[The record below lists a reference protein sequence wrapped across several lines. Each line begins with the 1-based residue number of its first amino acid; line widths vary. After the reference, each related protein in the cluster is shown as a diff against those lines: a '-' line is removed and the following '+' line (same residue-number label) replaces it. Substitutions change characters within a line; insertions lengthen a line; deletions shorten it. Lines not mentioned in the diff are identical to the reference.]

1 MLSDLTHLPVN
12 WIDGMK
18 ISRRH
23 FEETGQ
29 YIAEQ
34 VRDVTARSLSELNF
48 GILPAERSLDVRIF
62 TDFSLQISVEVASC
76 KGITPNGTRIDVAPG
91 QALTHQGNFQ
101 ELASRY
107 GLQTNQPQQ
116 IFVVLQAD
124 PFTRVPEG
132 EVSVQET
139 PPRHPYTR
147 ETLALDLVPAEYL
160 VPAQLVGGLVVG
172 KISFVNG
179 ELIPQKD
186 FIPSCTAMNST
197 AMTREWHDRFRVL
210 AESWEQNCVRIIQK
224 VNSRAQQQ
232 NSLTASILR
241 LSEKLLEHLAYGK
254 LHYRWVLPQTPPV
267 YTCEWLMSHVYYLFT
282 LLQCYSEKD
291 REEMLAYFAE
301 WGELQGGTIE
311 NQTVRALQ
319 VNYNHFDLQQV
330 FLEINQVYQL
340 YGGIFQKL
348 SQLEFIGKRKGQ
360 SVFVIEQEV
369 NQTKAAPPPPP
380 PPPPPQEKQQPKRWS
395 PLT

>member
-1 MLSDLTHLPVN
+1 
-12 WIDGMK
+12 MK
-18 ISRRH
+18 MSRRH
-23 FEETGQ
+23 FEETGD

-34 VRDVTARSLSELNF
+34 VRDVTAKNLSDLNF
-48 GILPAERSLDVRIF
+48 GILPAERSLDIKLF
-62 TDFSLQISVEVASC
+62 TDFSLQISVDVSSC
-76 KGITPNGTRIDVAPG
+76 KGVTPNGTRIEVTPG
-91 QALTHQGNFQ
+91 MNLSHRGNFQ

-116 IFVVLQAD
+116 LFVVIQAD
-124 PFTRVPEG
+124 PFNRVPEG
-132 EVSVQET
+132 EIAVKET

-147 ETLALDLVPAEYL
+147 ETVVLDLVPAEYL
-160 VPAQLVGGLVVG
+160 VPAQLLSGLVIG
-172 KISFVNG
+172 KIAYVNG

-186 FIPSCTAMNST
+186 FIPCCTAMNSLPL
-197 AMTREWHDRFRVL
+197 TREWHDRFRQL
-210 AESWEQNCVRIIQK
+210 SESWEQNCIRIIQK

-232 NSLTASILR
+232 NSLTASIQR

-254 LHYRWVLPQTPPV
+254 LQYRWILPQAPPV
-267 YTCEWLMSHVYYLFT
+267 YTCEWLMSHIYYLFT

-319 VNYNHFDLQQV
+319 VNYNHHDLQQV
-330 FLEINQVYQL
+330 FSEIHQVYQL
-340 YGGIFQKL
+340 FGGIFQKL

-360 SVFVIEQEV
+360 SVFVIEQDM
-369 NQTKAAPPPPP
+369 NQNRNNNTPPPPP
-380 PPPPPQEKQQPKRWS
+380 PPPPPPEKPQPKRWS